1 MKSLMGKGGIAVT
14 VSQLDGYLQAL
25 RDMNDDHS
33 GGRYWFWAN
42 MINIKNRNV
51 TDVIKSHLKEKVVI
65 INEIDLREELK
76 IIQNHITE
84 NYLQGTSNPNSQ
96 EEKYIK
102 NLHGWRIQDYI
113 LMASNYDYD
122 NIHGRWVV
130 ETTAQNGIRTT
141 IFTQVK
147 RNLIVMSFLKRPI
160 SAEC

>member
-33 GGRYWFWAN
+33 GRRYWFWAN

-65 INEIDLREELK
+65 INKIDLREELK

-113 LMASNYDYD
+113 LMASNYDYA

-130 ETTAQNGIRTT
+130 ETTAQNGVRTT

-160 SAEC
+160 SAES